1 MDRGF
6 IDKQAWVR
14 AINGADTTDILKSRG
29 VSTGVS
35 MSPFTE
41 NVQTAI
47 NTIAAALV
55 YNQLSHD
62 DGYDAFDVDEDGQ
75 VSLSDLVSAVTQLQ
89 LEISEGDCRSVFES
103 LDAGKTGF
111 IPKAAW
117 LDAMTRTNSEEILKS
132 RGIDSASVTGQG
144 ALAPSSVSSSPA
156 AVPSHDKVSSA
167 QRVSAIPSLAQV
179 QTSVDMVAASLV
191 FNKLSPDDGYDAFDA
206 DEDGVVSFADLA
218 SAVAQLNLDISDSSA
233 ADLFAYL
240 SEGNAAISRS
250 CWVNAMQAANTT
262 EVLKSRGINTAAGVT
277 TDGVLQT
284 GAGVETAINTI
295 AAALAFNQL
304 SPEDGYDAFD
314 ADEDGQVSLS
324 DLVSAVTQLQ
334 LEISEGDC
342 RSVFESLDAGKT
354 GFIPKAAWLE
364 AIAGA
369 NTQDILKSRGVT
381 IIESEV
387 TPPMETA
394 ATPPAPRMST
404 SPPTSGAQ
412 SAAPTQ
418 ESVQGSIDIVAASLQ
433 FNELSPEDGYDA
445 VDADEDGYVSLPDL
459 KKAAEQLALNLDII
473 QIEALHR
480 FLDVNQVGIADK
492 DRWVEVMA
500 SANTEDVLR
509 SRGVASTGVATTGV
523 VTPGMQTS
531 EAVAGTGGMQTAINT
546 IAAAL
551 VYNQLSPEDGYDAFD
566 ADEDGQLSL
575 SDLVSAVT
583 QLQLEISEG
592 DCRSVFESLDA
603 GKTGFIPK
611 AAWLEAIAGAN
622 TQDILKSR
630 GIDFSALTEQGVGKS
645 IPVKADTMSSKD
657 LSSMIRDHAEIIG
670 ASDGGQVL
678 RSSGIRT
685 DSTASAP
692 GTPAET
698 AAAATQPKAAP
709 ALSTKVPSFKSKV
722 PPPLPLDEIKKEP
735 RPMEKVAEEPAV
747 KAAPIEEP
755 SALTAAAATQP
766 KAAPALSTKM
776 PSFKSKVPPP
786 LPLDEIKKEPRPM
799 EDVAEE
805 PAVTAAPI
813 EEPSALTAAAAT
825 QPKAAPALSTH
836 SPPPAW
842 EAAVSFTLTLDID
855 FASISSPEEYK
866 TEFIKDIA
874 FASNTAEVFFKF
886 AGLRAGSIIN
896 EILVAPGS
904 GNPDSIIQG
913 LIKQL
918 DDPNSRLL
926 QGKWTR
932 KSIAIAPATNLAG
945 GVLSEPLVIEADT
958 HEKDANLAATKIQS
972 IARGKAER
980 KRHTGRK
987 ARKQKPMQTEAEK
1000 AAEEMAA
1007 NQAFADLDKAATKIQ
1022 SIARGKAERKRH
1034 TGRKAKKQKPV
1045 QTEAEKEAEEI
1056 SANQAFA
1063 DLDKAATKIQ
1073 SIARGKAERKRHTG
1087 RKAKKQ
1093 KPVQTEAEKE
1103 AEEIS
1108 ANQAFADLDKAA
1120 TKIQSIARGKAERK
1134 RHTGRKAKKQKSVQT
1149 EADGDLVAG
1158 VSELMDE
1165 GSTLLKQLDPKA
1177 ADDILE
1183 SGRQSPLG
1191 EPLMNILESG
1201 RQSPLGEPLMNM
1213 TGTQEEGNT
1222 TSVVFEL
1229 ACREAEAAVARMV
1242 TEAQNSARQQA
1253 AEGLVRG
1260 DQEKANAT
1268 VEKFMSEA
1276 GPETCSAPESKD
1288 GAVRESNGLQRS
1300 SLWISVCGPEGA
1312 LDKDRAA
1319 TLIQTRARG
1328 MIDRKKVKEKRRR
1341 HRGGRKNAAK
1351 PAAKPTVPSNS
1362 AASSAT
1368 TGKEREFYKQ
1378 NIAAKKPSST
1388 LELPSSGGGDGGA
1401 PINVFQAANRYAEPL
1416 RGTAGGP
1423 PVEDLMAVQAQNRYA
1438 EPLRAAAAPTQLA
1451 AAPGMPDPF
1460 MMKQLEELSSENAE
1474 LKSMF
1479 KEAEKMLDDMQ
1490 AKCDAADKLK
1500 AFHLAE
1506 LEKLQAK
1513 CMALE
1518 AKLETN
1524 ALTQLPAA
1532 ASAAAAAR
1540 EAEYHQLADS
1550 LKAQLVVALAT
1561 NERLEAEF
1569 KSHVGK
1575 VRTDL
1580 GAAAAAS
1587 AGAAAS
1593 DAAINVESEY
1603 LLTIFKLESQFRIA
1617 LEANSSLEQELK
1629 VTVAKLHKDVA
1640 TSAGSAD
1647 SDSIVQALQLE
1658 YHGVVTQLLEQLTS
1672 ALECNAQLQAEVK
1685 AFMAKLGGE
1694 VEKKKLVEALAG
1706 AELAGAHAALLVL
1719 EDGQRADEAAS
1730 EVDYARAFSD
1740 VQAEL
1745 HQALA
1750 ANQKLEVELRK
1761 VVRAAPAQEGADAQ
1775 GSENAALESHY
1786 QGQMQELRKYLQE
1799 ALQAN
1804 SAIAGEVRGQA
1815 NSVAGEVKL
1824 STEGVHMPH
1833 STAQALL
1840 AEKEAHYQGQLQELR
1855 KYLHEALQANSVI
1868 VGEVKAA
1875 AQMAESKT
1883 GNAAAIAT
1891 GGAYVS
1897 NIAALASLL
1906 GGTPDQPLFCQPQDA
1921 EAQAEMQRKL
1931 GESIASNGMREQV
1944 LIELAA
1950 LNENLSGAVGR
1961 AADAM
1966 NQVQTGAGQGTTR
1979 APCAAAVAA
1988 RGASSA
1994 TDEVAELTAKV
2005 EMLQAEVQQAMA
2017 ALETAN
2023 SDCEEAIEMQ
2033 RKLESLLEQMVP
2045 RAQMEALEARA
2056 KQLAEERDQT
2066 KLACDS
2072 ALQKCEMAALENA
2085 ALQKLASAVKD
2096 AEAASAEAE
2105 VAAEVGKEPAALR
2118 SDAEVCVDRSVDEL
2132 ASEVAGTVYARALSD
2147 VQAELH
2153 QCLAANHKLEEEL
2166 RKAMSEVSAAA
2177 STAAAARDA
2186 EYHQLVDSLKAQL
2199 VVVLATNEQLEAE
2212 FKSQVGKVRTDLGA
2226 AAAASAGDYEQE
2238 LESVKE
2244 HLEEEKFGYTQNM
2257 ERVLVHVTELEQE
2270 LDAVKVQAMRAV
2282 SAAASTAAAAR
2293 EAEYHQLV
2301 DSLKAQLVVVLATN
2315 EQLEAE
2321 FKSQVGKV
2329 RTDLGAAAAASAG
2342 DYEQE
2347 LESVKEHLEE
2357 EKFGYTQNMER
2368 VLVHVTELEQE
2379 LDAVKVQVATLE
2391 EQLDEQQFDN
2401 KQKMEHAAAHVTE
2414 LEQELSELRQ
2424 KLEAISAARSASRSA
2439 REEELSEAQSK
2450 LASIEEGSATHSSVL
2465 QEVVATLQSAVQA
2478 KDEELQAKEAALE
2491 ASRAELTL
2499 LASVRAKMTELE
2511 TLRDELQ
2518 AKNIELLGKVE
2529 ELDAAV
2535 NTAKAGKARAE
2546 TEMEGAMKREAVLQG
2561 QLDGKQITIQ
2571 MLEEQ
2576 LAKTKGLAAPA
2587 GSATDGTQLHTALKR
2602 NEELEQ
2608 AGAAKELEL
2617 AQARSKLA
2625 QVEKELVTL
2634 KSAMETQD
2642 KERARAVD
2650 TASAA
2655 VKELNDMKTRT
2666 ASIENKLEV
2675 AVAQAQAADS
2685 KVTSLETQL
2694 AAKTTEVQSLSA
2706 RAAELQGMLSDA
2718 KASELGAPA
2727 SEEGALKARIAEL
2740 EGELAEA
2747 EGRLASNK
2755 GVDALQQQ
2763 VTALTR
2769 DVKRLVETGR
2779 ELGEEGRRQ
2788 REELRQAESVK
2799 AELTDSL
2806 LSAQAEVARLRE
2818 QKSSHSTHSE
2828 SARSAL
2834 ESRYLESESK
2844 RQNLEVDMKL
2854 AIAERTR
2861 LREEVERLSKEVTDE
2876 RVQVNRLQHEL
2887 ENERLRSTG
2896 SFAAS
2901 PSRQTSPSRVDRQ
2914 MEMQLR
2920 ESEERC
2926 RELEDE
2932 LHELKARSGSDLGHY
2947 DSPPDVSGLRQELA
2961 RREEEV
2967 RDLQQQLASA
2977 RHHGNDDWGAQH
2989 ERYASD
2995 RESGQLSEGTGCS
3008 LCHERNIRIRTLLKD
3023 KAECHAQVR
3032 QLSSEVVG
3040 LTEALEMLTMRAKE
3054 KDSRH
3059 HELQAKMEKIVRL
3072 AGLVDP
3078 LLALDARAGPMEK
3091 GGPRKKK
3098 LRAKGGAKSTR
3109 QPSPAYSREER
3120 SLTPPRRHTDQLR
3133 SEAWQDM
3140 LSSQPNM
3147 MVPIAGA
3154 APARPT
3160 NVQMTAGRPRPKS
3173 ARARMEDWER
3183 QVSAGMPF
3191 SMAHQVDTRQ
3201 EYYPERAT
3209 MQRPMSANASS
3220 DSANLAPY
3228 PPSNPP
3234 RRPAP
3239 LDVRGQ
3245 NSAYS
3250 SARPSPV
3257 ISNGPDSA
3265 HYPSQAQGFVGN
3277 MRPFS
3282 YLVKCVKEGSITP
3295 QTELRIVIEYCN
3307 SEHYSRRHDI
3317 ARYQHI
3323 FDRVTTSLRD
3333 NLRGRYFTISS
3344 NKESGNRNALDVE
3357 PRAGAFEIYVEWSDA
3372 KAGSVNAVV
3381 LFSKLETLRYP
3392 NPANVAA
3399 RLRAVLNGGGD
3410 TSDVGNL
3417 GESDA

>member
-1 MDRGF
+1 M
-6 IDKQAWVR
+6 
-14 AINGADTTDILKSRG
+14 
-29 VSTGVS
+29 
-35 MSPFTE
+35 
-41 NVQTAI
+41 QTAI

-55 YNQLSHD
+55 Y
-62 DGYDAFDVDEDGQ
+62 
-75 VSLSDLVSAVTQLQ
+75 
-89 LEISEGDCRSVFES
+89 
-103 LDAGKTGF
+103 
-111 IPKAAW
+111 
-117 LDAMTRTNSEEILKS
+117 
-132 RGIDSASVTGQG
+132 
-144 ALAPSSVSSSPA
+144 
-156 AVPSHDKVSSA
+156 
-167 QRVSAIPSLAQV
+167 
-179 QTSVDMVAASLV
+179 
-191 FNKLSPDDGYDAFDA
+191 
-206 DEDGVVSFADLA
+206 
-218 SAVAQLNLDISDSSA
+218 
-233 ADLFAYL
+233 
-240 SEGNAAISRS
+240 
-250 CWVNAMQAANTT
+250 
-262 EVLKSRGINTAAGVT
+262 
-277 TDGVLQT
+277 
-284 GAGVETAINTI
+284 
-295 AAALAFNQL
+295 NQL

-369 NTQDILKSRGVT
+369 NTQDIL
-381 IIESEV
+381 
-387 TPPMETA
+387 
-394 ATPPAPRMST
+394 
-404 SPPTSGAQ
+404 
-412 SAAPTQ
+412 
-418 ESVQGSIDIVAASLQ
+418 
-433 FNELSPEDGYDA
+433 
-445 VDADEDGYVSLPDL
+445 
-459 KKAAEQLALNLDII
+459 
-473 QIEALHR
+473 
-480 FLDVNQVGIADK
+480 
-492 DRWVEVMA
+492 
-500 SANTEDVLR
+500 R
-509 SRGVASTGVATTGV
+509 SRGVDS
-523 VTPGMQTS
+523 
-531 EAVAGTGGMQTAINT
+531 
-546 IAAAL
+546 AAL
-551 VYNQLSPEDGYDAFD
+551 TA
-566 ADEDGQLSL
+566 
-575 SDLVSAVT
+575 
-583 QLQLEISEG
+583 
-592 DCRSVFESLDA
+592 
-603 GKTGFIPK
+603 
-611 AAWLEAIAGAN
+611 
-622 TQDILKSR
+622 
-630 GIDFSALTEQGVGKS
+630 QGVGNS
-645 IPVKADTMSSKD
+645 IPVKADTTSSND

-678 RSSGIRT
+678 RSPGIRP
-685 DSTASAP
+685 DGTASAP

-709 ALSTKVPSFKSKV
+709 ALSTK
-722 PPPLPLDEIKKEP
+722 
-735 RPMEKVAEEPAV
+735 A
-747 KAAPIEEP
+747 
-755 SALTAAAATQP
+755 
-766 KAAPALSTKM
+766 

-805 PAVTAAPI
+805 PALTAAPI
-813 EEPSALTAAAAT
+813 EEPSALSAAAAT
-825 QPKAAPALSTH
+825 QPKAAPALSTNA
-836 SPPPAW
+836 PQPAW
-842 EAAVSFTLTLDID
+842 EAAVPFTLTLDLD

-866 TEFIKDIA
+866 MEFIKDIA

-904 GNPDSIIQG
+904 GNPDAIIQG

-918 DDPNSRLL
+918 DDPNSLL
-926 QGKWTR
+926 MQGKWTR
-932 KSIAIAPATNLAG
+932 KAIAIAPATKLG
-945 GVLSEPLVIEADT
+945 GDVLSEPSGIKADT
-958 HEKDANLAATKIQS
+958 NEKDADLAVTKIQS

-980 KRHTGRK
+980 KRHEGRK
-987 ARKQKPMQTEAEK
+987 AKKQKPVQTEAEK

-1007 NQAFADLDKAATKIQ
+1007 NQVFADLDKAATKIQ
-1022 SIARGKAERKRH
+1022 SIARGKAERERH
-1034 TGRKAKKQKPV
+1034 TGRKAKKQV
-1045 QTEAEKEAEEI
+1045 
-1056 SANQAFA
+1056 
-1063 DLDKAATKIQ
+1063 
-1073 SIARGKAERKRHTG
+1073 HT
-1087 RKAKKQ
+1087 
-1093 KPVQTEAEKE
+1093 
-1103 AEEIS
+1103 
-1108 ANQAFADLDKAA
+1108 N
-1120 TKIQSIARGKAERK
+1120 
-1134 RHTGRKAKKQKSVQT
+1134 
-1149 EADGDLVAG
+1149 ADGDLVAG

-1165 GSTLLKQLDPKA
+1165 GSTLLKQLDPKT

-1183 SGRQSPLG
+1183 SGRQSPIG
-1191 EPLMNILESG
+1191 EL
-1201 RQSPLGEPLMNM
+1201 LMNM
-1213 TGTQEEGNT
+1213 TGTHEEGNT
-1222 TSVVFEL
+1222 TGVVFEE
-1229 ACREAEAAVARMV
+1229 ACREAEAAVVRIV
-1242 TEAQNSARQQA
+1242 TEVQNSARQQA
-1253 AEGLVRG
+1253 ADGLLSDVQENAEAILEKVISKVACIVTEVQNSEQQAADG
-1260 DQEKANAT
+1260 LLSDVQEKAEAI
-1268 VEKFMSEA
+1268 VEKVISEA
-1276 GPETCSAPESKD
+1276 GPETSSAPESKD
-1288 GAVRESNGLQRS
+1288 GAVRESNGMQRS

-1351 PAAKPTVPSNS
+1351 PAAKPAAPSNS
-1362 AASSAT
+1362 AASSAS

-1388 LELPSSGGGDGGA
+1388 LEVPSSGGGDGGV
-1401 PINVFQAANRYAEPL
+1401 PINVFQAPNRYAEPL
-1416 RGTAGGP
+1416 RGTAGGF
-1423 PVEDLMAVQAQNRYA
+1423 PVEDLMAVQAPNRYA
-1438 EPLRAAAAPTQLA
+1438 EPLRAAAAQPQPA
-1451 AAPGMPDPF
+1451 ATPGMPDPF

-1490 AKCDAADKLK
+1490 AKCDDADRLK
-1500 AFHLAE
+1500 GLHLAQ
-1506 LEKLQAK
+1506 LEELQAK

-1518 AKLETN
+1518 AKLVTN
-1524 ALTQLPAA
+1524 ALPPMP
-1532 ASAAAAAR
+1532 AAAAAAMEAM
-1540 EAEYHQLADS
+1540 EAEYHQRVDS
-1550 LKAQLVVALAT
+1550 LKAQLVVVLAT
-1561 NERLEAEF
+1561 NEQLEAEF
-1569 KSHVGK
+1569 KSQVGK

-1580 GAAAAAS
+1580 GAAAVAS
-1587 AGAAAS
+1587 AGATAP

-1603 LLTIFKLESQFRIA
+1603 LLTIVKLQSQVRIA

-1629 VTVAKLHKDVA
+1629 ATAAKLHKDVA

-1658 YHGVVTQLLEQLTS
+1658 YHGVVTKLLEQLTS
-1672 ALECNAQLQAEVK
+1672 ALECNAQLEAEVK
-1685 AFMAKLGGE
+1685 ASVAKLGGE
-1694 VEKKKLVEALAG
+1694 AGKKKALAG
-1706 AELAGAHAALLVL
+1706 AALAGAHAALTVL
-1719 EDGQRADEAAS
+1719 EDGEREDEAAS
-1730 EVDYARAFSD
+1730 ETNYARALSD
-1740 VQAEL
+1740 VRAEL

-1750 ANQKLEVELRK
+1750 ANQKLEVELRMA
-1761 VVRAAPAQEGADAQ
+1761 VRAVPAQEAAGVQ
-1775 GSENAALESHY
+1775 GSEIADLESQY
-1786 QGQMQELRKYLQE
+1786 QGRLQELRKYLQE

-1804 SAIAGEVRGQA
+1804 SKLVEEVKLGTEGVHMLYRNFEALLAEQQAQIDELSAGNASATGESACRVAELEAHYQGQLQELRRYLQEALQANSALAGEFRGQA
-1815 NSVAGEVKL
+1815 NSLAGEVKL
-1824 STEGVHMPH
+1824 ATEGVHMQH
-1833 STAQALL
+1833 STAEALL

-1855 KYLHEALQANSVI
+1855 TYLQEALQANSAMA
-1868 VGEVKAA
+1868 GEVKVA
-1875 AQMAESKT
+1875 AQLAERET

-1906 GGTPDQPLFCQPQDA
+1906 GGTPNQALFCQQQDA

-1931 GESIASNGMREQV
+1931 AELIASNGMREQV

-1961 AADAM
+1961 AADTM
-1966 NQVQTGAGQGTTR
+1966 RGWDRVGDQVQAGAGQGPTP
-1979 APCAAAVAA
+1979 APDAAAVAA

-1994 TDEVAELTAKV
+1994 TDEVADLTAKV

-2017 ALETAN
+2017 ELETAHA
-2023 SDCEEAIEMQ
+2023 DCEKAIEIQ

-2056 KQLAEERDQT
+2056 KQLAEERDQI

-2072 ALQKCEMAALENA
+2072 ALQQCEKAALEND

-2096 AEAASAEAE
+2096 VEAASAEAE
-2105 VAAEVGKEPAALR
+2105 DAAEVGKEPAARLLA
-2118 SDAEVCVDRSVDEL
+2118 SQPAEVRVDRSADES

-2166 RKAMSEVSAAA
+2166 RKAVSAA
-2177 STAAAARDA
+2177 STAAAAMEA
-2186 EYHQLVDSLKAQL
+2186 EYHQRVDSLKAQL

-2212 FKSQVGKVRTDLGA
+2212 FKSHVGKVRTDLGA
-2226 AAAASAGDYEQE
+2226 AAVASAGDYEQE

-2244 HLEEEKFGYTQNM
+2244 QLEEEKFSYTQNM
-2257 ERVLVHVTELEQE
+2257 GHVLTHVTELEQE
-2270 LDAVKVQAMRAV
+2270 LETVKA
-2282 SAAASTAAAAR
+2282 
-2293 EAEYHQLV
+2293 
-2301 DSLKAQLVVVLATN
+2301 
-2315 EQLEAE
+2315 
-2321 FKSQVGKV
+2321 
-2329 RTDLGAAAAASAG
+2329 
-2342 DYEQE
+2342 
-2347 LESVKEHLEE
+2347 
-2357 EKFGYTQNMER
+2357 
-2368 VLVHVTELEQE
+2368 
-2379 LDAVKVQVATLE
+2379 QVATLE

-2414 LEQELSELRQ
+2414 LEQELGALRQ

-2450 LASIEEGSATHSSVL
+2450 LASIEEGSATQSSVL

-2478 KDEELQAKEAALE
+2478 KDEELQAREAALE
-2491 ASRAELTL
+2491 VSRAELTL
-2499 LASVRAKMTELE
+2499 LASVRAEMTELE

-2529 ELDAAV
+2529 ELDAAI
-2535 NTAKAGKARAE
+2535 NIAKAGKVRAE

-2576 LAKTKGLAAPA
+2576 LAKTKELGAPA
-2587 GSATDGTQLHTALKR
+2587 GSATDGTLHTALKR

-2608 AGAAKELEL
+2608 AGASKELEL

-2634 KSAMETQD
+2634 KGAMETLD
-2642 KERARAVD
+2642 KERAQAAD

-2666 ASIENKLEV
+2666 ANVENKLEV

-2685 KVTSLETQL
+2685 NVASLEAQL

-2718 KASELGAPA
+2718 KASELGARA
-2727 SEEGALKARIAEL
+2727 NEEGALKARIAEL

-2747 EGRLASNK
+2747 EGRLASNN

-2769 DVKRLVETGR
+2769 DVKQLVETGR

-2788 REELRQAESVK
+2788 REELRQAQSVK
-2799 AELTDSL
+2799 AELTDNL

-2818 QKSSHSTHSE
+2818 QKTSHSTHSE

-2876 RVQVNRLQHEL
+2876 RVQVNRLHHEL

-2901 PSRQTSPSRVDRQ
+2901 PSRQTSPSHVDRE
-2914 MEMQLR
+2914 MERRLR

-2926 RELEDE
+2926 RELQDE
-2932 LHELKARSGSDLGHY
+2932 LYELKARSGSDLGHY

-2977 RHHGNDDWGAQH
+2977 RHHGKDDWGAH

-3120 SLTPPRRHTDQLR
+3120 SLTPPRRHMDQLR
-3133 SEAWQDM
+3133 SEAWQDI

-3160 NVQMTAGRPRPKS
+3160 NVQMTAGRPRPQS

-3250 SARPSPV
+3250 TARPSPA

-3265 HYPSQAQGFVGN
+3265 HYPSQTQGFVGN

-3333 NLRGRYFTISS
+3333 NLRGRYFTISC

-3410 TSDVGNL
+3410 QSDVGNL